1 MLFAKPL
8 PFAEA
13 LGSQAVRRLLP
24 TDFTSGQLADLGPA
38 LLRRAQF
45 SATVTDLG
53 HLDELAGTYQE
64 MLAGTLDRATARLR
78 IKDYLA
84 RKGYTPSADKA
95 GTLQDLSSDA
105 RINLQLDTNVEMM
118 QGLGN
123 QLQGQEPAVLDMY
136 PARELVRV
144 TSAEKPRDWETR
156 WDEAR
161 AATTAEGATESAS
174 GRMIALVG
182 HPIWK
187 ELSAFGNDYPPFDY
201 NSGMGLRDISRR
213 EAMSLDLIGRDTQV
227 VPSTDAPRPDRNVQ
241 TSSAVRDPRLKA
253 ALEKTG
259 LGTFDAAGIF
269 RLTPTDGGA
278 S

>member
-45 SATVTDLG
+45 SATVTDLD
-53 HLDELAGTYQE
+53 HLDELAGTYRE

-84 RKGYTPSADKA
+84 RKGYAASEDKA
-95 GTLQDLSSDA
+95 GTLQDLASDA

-144 TSAEKPRDWETR
+144 TSAMKPRDWESR
-156 WDEAR
+156 WNDAR
-161 AATTAEGATESAS
+161 AATLADGATDSSS

-182 HPIWK
+182 HPIWVK
-187 ELSAFGNDYPPFDY
+187 LSRFGNDYPPFDY

-213 EAMSLDLIGRDTQV
+213 EAMRLDLIGRDTQV
-227 VPSTDAPRPDRNVQ
+227 RPETTALRPDMNVQ
-241 TSSAVRDPRLKA
+241 TSSAVRDSRLKA

-259 LGTFDAAGIF
+259 LGSFDSTGVF
-269 RLTPTDGGA
+269 RLIPDAGGA
-278 S
+278 A